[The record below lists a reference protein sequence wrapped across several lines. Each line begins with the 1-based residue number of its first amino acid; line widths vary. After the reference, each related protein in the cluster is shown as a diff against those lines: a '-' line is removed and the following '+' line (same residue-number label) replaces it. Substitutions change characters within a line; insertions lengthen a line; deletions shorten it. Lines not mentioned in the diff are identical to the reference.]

1 MVIIIKLIVYIS
13 LLPLL
18 CAWYLIKLVFVVSYY
33 MLKLTISAIL
43 QIFQIVFN
51 NIRGNKVYYDYS
63 ESSPQKE
70 KIDDTISLSRAE
82 YNAEIK
88 KIRIVE
94 IDKELEKYKSLLNEL
109 LKDYKCDFI
118 SEKDY
123 DDFKQKYLYEINKL
137 NIEKENMSNVCRQ
150 KC

>member
-51 NIRGNKVYYDYS
+51 NIRENKVYYDYS